1 MVDFT
6 QPYIESGL
14 NDDFHGPPSKQ
25 LVTVLWL
32 VGENTISTLGRIVLL
47 IWLFVVL
54 KINSSY
60 TANLTSILTVQ
71 KLSSPITGIESLVNT
86 KESISYQLGSFS
98 RNYLIQ
104 ELHID
109 ESRLVP
115 LNLPEDYARALKDG
129 PGHGGVAAIVD
140 DRAYVEFFLSMRCQ
154 FSILGQEFTK
164 NGWGNDSAWKML
176 TKHASGVTEKMETES
191 QMMDATTSVGATNI
205 ATSSRTNAPPTMAPE
220 KSEKFSGIDFKRWQ
234 QKMFFYLTTLCLQQ
248 FTSEGAPE
256 VPEETSDKDRFIIV
270 EAWKHSEFLCK
281 NYILSGFQDDLYN
294 VYSGTK
300 TSKEL
305 WGALE
310 QKYNTED
317 AGIKKFLIARFLNFK

>member
-1 MVDFT
+1 MSFYNKE
-6 QPYIESGL
+6 QFCIQE
-14 NDDFHGPPSKQ
+14 K
-25 LVTVLWL
+25 
-32 VGENTISTLGRIVLL
+32 TLSAPLLVLL

-86 KESISYQLGSFS
+86 KESIGYQLGSFS

-109 ESRLVP
+109 ESRLAP

-140 DRAYVEFFLSMRCQ
+140 DRAYVEFFLSTRCQ

-164 NGWGNDSAWKML
+164 NGWWNDSAWKML
-176 TKHASGVTEKMETES
+176 TKHASGVTEKMATES

-220 KSEKFSGIDFKRWQ
+220 KSEKFSGIDFKR
-234 QKMFFYLTTLCLQQ
+234 
-248 FTSEGAPE
+248 
-256 VPEETSDKDRFIIV
+256 
-270 EAWKHSEFLCK
+270 
-281 NYILSGFQDDLYN
+281 NYILSGLQDDLYN

-310 QKYNTED
+310 
-317 AGIKKFLIARFLNFK
+317 

>member
-25 LVTVLWL
+25 LVTVLWFNFSTL
-32 VGENTISTLGRIVLL
+32 FTAQRENTISTLGRIVLL

-71 KLSSPITGIESLVNT
+71 KLSSLITGIESLVNT

-164 NGWGNDSAWKML
+164 NGWGVLIRNDSAWKML
-176 TKHASGVTEKMETES
+176 TKHASEGES
-191 QMMDATTSVGATNI
+191 
-205 ATSSRTNAPPTMAPE
+205 
-220 KSEKFSGIDFKRWQ
+220 
-234 QKMFFYLTTLCLQQ
+234 Y
-248 FTSEGAPE
+248 
-256 VPEETSDKDRFIIV
+256 
-270 EAWKHSEFLCK
+270 
-281 NYILSGFQDDLYN
+281 YY
-294 VYSGTK
+294 
-300 TSKEL
+300 
-305 WGALE
+305 
-310 QKYNTED
+310 
-317 AGIKKFLIARFLNFK
+317 